1 MIRKWIRKIVNEVME
16 ETMNE
21 IVDNVDEDII
31 EERAAEKVAQRI
43 SVDNTSEYF
52 SNQVMEHLD
61 LDASDIAQEIDL
73 NDLAYHVDKDD
84 IARELSLSDLS
95 YEIDLDD
102 LASYVSGRMSDKID
116 VDYKEVASN
125 LSMDELACE
134 IDVNM
139 IACLLV
145 ASDKFAEEIPNAMK
159 KALAL
164 HDQDIT
170 HMFQVLADALNNV
183 AEERREVEE

>member
-21 IVDNVDEDII
+21 IAHNADVDYFS
-31 EERAAEKVAQRI
+31 ERAAEIAAERI
-43 SVDNTSEYF
+43 DVSAEEVF
-52 SNQVMEHLD
+52 EHLNI
-61 LDASDIAQEIDL
+61 DASDIAEYVDTY
-73 NDLAYHVDKDD
+73 DVAYNMDKDD
-84 IARELSLSDLS
+84 IASEISISEVAN
-95 YEIDLDD
+95 EIDVDA

-116 VDYKEVASN
+116 VDYKEVANN

-134 IDVNM
+134 IDVG
-139 IACLLV
+139 IL
-145 ASDKFAEEIPNAMK
+145 AEQIMDNDSMFTAVMQ

>member
-1 MIRKWIRKIVNEVME
+1 ME

-134 IDVNM
+134 IDVGM
-139 IACLLV
+139 I
-145 ASDKFAEEIPNAMK
+145 AEEIMGNDDMFSTVMQ